1 MERAFEDVCIVLFNA
16 GIICKPTGSSEIRP
30 GIVGSRNAQ
39 ETWGKIYFRFL
50 IDSLHK
56 PILFKK
62 NYTLQIELHELQ
74 ERLTIEKQAWEE
86 NYMKKQDTLLLGR
99 EREMR
104 DRLRR
109 ERDREIE
116 TVIQK
121 LEEETAASKE
131 ECERNAEM
139 RIR

>member
-1 MERAFEDVCIVLFNA
+1 
-16 GIICKPTGSSEIRP
+16 
-30 GIVGSRNAQ
+30 
-39 ETWGKIYFRFL
+39 
-50 IDSLHK
+50 
-56 PILFKK
+56 
-62 NYTLQIELHELQ
+62 
-74 ERLTIEKQAWEE
+74 
-86 NYMKKQDTLLLGR
+86 MKKQDTILLGR

-139 RIR
+139 RIRQGNILMNIIPMSKHVH

>member
-1 MERAFEDVCIVLFNA
+1 
-16 GIICKPTGSSEIRP
+16 
-30 GIVGSRNAQ
+30 
-39 ETWGKIYFRFL
+39 
-50 IDSLHK
+50 
-56 PILFKK
+56 
-62 NYTLQIELHELQ
+62 
-74 ERLTIEKQAWEE
+74 
-86 NYMKKQDTLLLGR
+86 MKKQDTLLLGR

>member
-1 MERAFEDVCIVLFNA
+1 
-16 GIICKPTGSSEIRP
+16 
-30 GIVGSRNAQ
+30 
-39 ETWGKIYFRFL
+39 
-50 IDSLHK
+50 
-56 PILFKK
+56 
-62 NYTLQIELHELQ
+62 
-74 ERLTIEKQAWEE
+74 
-86 NYMKKQDTLLLGR
+86 MKKQDTLLLGR

-139 RIR
+139 RIRQGNILITIIPMSSS

>member
-1 MERAFEDVCIVLFNA
+1 
-16 GIICKPTGSSEIRP
+16 
-30 GIVGSRNAQ
+30 
-39 ETWGKIYFRFL
+39 
-50 IDSLHK
+50 
-56 PILFKK
+56 
-62 NYTLQIELHELQ
+62 
-74 ERLTIEKQAWEE
+74 
-86 NYMKKQDTLLLGR
+86 MKKQDTLLLAR

-131 ECERNAEM
+131 ECERNAES
-139 RIR
+139 RIRQGNILMNIMP